1 MKKMKQNVYHKFFKN
16 LWKLV
21 SLTLL
26 VTYNVILGQT
36 NPTVIG
42 TEVFT
47 ISASSTPV
55 SPSNIKNAA
64 HYFVTNS
71 GTNYLND
78 AIQFAL
84 NAGYKNIYI
93 EEGTYLVNKT
103 INFHSI
109 TTNKLLSGIKIEGA
123 GMGTIIKPNVTTLTS
138 IFNIGAFLNTPKIN
152 DSYCENN
159 IISNIFIDLDTKI
172 RTGVRIG
179 ARGQYALIENLWIQ
193 NAQVAETE
201 QYFTKYVSDIQ
212 WIDNKPVEKETQIT
226 ANVAK
231 GNGAILIDLPLD
243 NDPTTTIL
251 DGFFI
256 STTSNPNGLAYESD
270 FNKFNNIKIRDCDI
284 GISYNFKYISLL
296 IQSTFNGNVFNDI
309 IIERFKT
316 AVDFG
321 PVAANC
327 SNNLFSNFGI
337 QPDKIKNQFV
347 FRRIHGDRNTLTNIN
362 TFDWTAASPSI
373 FIYDISSSAKQL
385 TIENSN
391 LRATANL
398 KNNPFYIK
406 DDGNDTKLINNNDVN
421 GYTNNIL
428 RGVKDFA
435 VFGQNYYNKTEND
448 FQAINF
454 NTIDFDDIRNYAGA
468 RFGAIMGYPNRFW
481 VRNKN
486 IVIGQMN
493 LNANE
498 FDNRSSIELYGKLK
512 WQPYE
517 AFSTVE
523 GPNKYVLANSD
534 NFCGVQ
540 WTKVSDLLSNSTWNH
555 IASQN
560 VKMNNFAIVNNPAVP
575 DPANAPGI
583 RLDNAGNVRIGT
595 SAPVANAEQLQVDG
609 DVKAQKLILTKGLIN
624 GSFFN
629 SIAERDEKSLV
640 LNVGNLV
647 GTDPKSRMLKFF
659 DFPSSNLDSKSW
671 FWFGLEDRSDMNR
684 LRFFAKA
691 NGESEFI
698 LSDKGQNVNFEI
710 FEGNDYVLQVMPKT
724 DSHFI
729 IGGGDNMTFPFNPDY
744 HNYSFWVK
752 SGNARFDNK
761 VGIGSANFRVF
772 SDDTAATA
780 TSPAFVGDYRL
791 VVDGNIRA
799 RGFKAS
805 VGQWPDYVFNTNY
818 KLQTLNQVEKHIAE
832 NGHLPNVPSQK
843 EMKEHGI
850 DIVGMAQ
857 IQMLKIEELT
867 LYLISQ
873 NKKMEQL
880 ENEIKQLKNLIDK
893 R

>member
-1 MKKMKQNVYHKFFKN
+1 MKQNVYHKFFKN

-398 KNNPFYIK
+398 KNDPFYIK
-406 DDGNDTKLINNNDVN
+406 DDGYDTKLINNNDVN

-448 FQAINF
+448 FLVQDFNKIIFGGGLLQNSSFAYQPTPSGLWNHQANPPTYYIAPILNPAPVVGIQ
-454 NTIDFDDIRNYAGA
+454 TPLCVIT
-468 RFGAIMGYPNRFW
+468 NRDHNGTF
-481 VRNKN
+481 
-486 IVIGQMN
+486 
-493 LNANE
+493 
-498 FDNRSSIELYGKLK
+498 
-512 WQPYE
+512 
-517 AFSTVE
+517 
-523 GPNKYVLANSD
+523 
-534 NFCGVQ
+534 Q

-595 SAPVANAEQLQVDG
+595 SAPVAYIGYNTIAKLKIDG
-609 DVKAQKLILTKGLIN
+609 DVEAGQGILTTSGLPN
-624 GSFFN
+624 GSFFVDGG
-629 SIAERDEKSLV
+629 ERNDKCIV
-640 LNVGNLV
+640 LSAGSVIGSGSGYNK
-647 GTDPKSRMLKFF
+647 TRMLNFF
-659 DFPSSNLDSKSW
+659 DFPSSNLDQKPVV
-671 FWFGLEDRSDMNR
+671 FFGIEDRNDMG
-684 LRFFAKA
+684 RFRMVAEANGFTEFGMLNKNQQHLYKIYEDGNNNVALTMPKA
-691 NGESEFI
+691 NSALAIGT
-698 LSDKGQNVNFEI
+698 EI
-710 FEGNDYVLQVMPKT
+710 FSYP
-724 DSHFI
+724 
-729 IGGGDNMTFPFNPDY
+729 
-744 HNYSFWVK
+744 
-752 SGNARFDNK
+752 
-761 VGIGSANFRVF
+761 
-772 SDDTAATA
+772 SDATA
-780 TSPAFVGDYRL
+780 TN
-791 VVDGNIRA
+791 DG
-799 RGFKAS
+799 
-805 VGQWPDYVFNTNY
+805 NY
-818 KLQTLNQVEKHIAE
+818 KLVVNGKIRGAGLKLSSNYWSDFVFAKDYKLPTLQEVEKHIIDH
-832 NGHLPNVPSQK
+832 GHLPNIPSEK
-843 EMKEHGI
+843 EVVEKGVDMLE
-850 DIVGMAQ
+850 MAKL
-857 IQMLKIEELT
+857 QMQKIEELT
-867 LYLISQ
+867 LYIIDQ
-873 NKKMEQL
+873 NKKIEQL
-880 ENEIKQLKNLIDK
+880 QTIVKQLQKEK
-893 R
+893 F